1 MKELPKI
8 SIVTPSYNQAAFL
21 PECLSSVSRQGY
33 PNLEQIVV
41 DGGSTDGSVEI
52 LREYSSNAGRAHL
65 RWVSEKD
72 EGQSDALNK
81 GFRMATGNVLG
92 WLNSDDFYLP
102 GILATVSRA
111 FQQHPEMDVLYGDYL
126 WTDSS
131 GKPFQIRREITFSR
145 FVLFHTHV
153 NFVQSSGAFFFRRR
167 IIDDGHFLNVKYHYA
182 MDYEYFLRLAWS
194 NYRFQRLPE
203 VLCGLRLHEHSKTGA
218 SAPKQFEEHE
228 RARREILVRA
238 GLMGRIR
245 GNRLSLWLL
254 RSLADGR
261 RWVEKAIR
269 GHYFTQF
276 HPPTLA
282 QASSAKERGDL
293 VKS

>member
-1 MKELPKI
+1 MSELPKI

-21 PECLSSVSRQGY
+21 SECLLSVNAQGY
-33 PNLEQIVV
+33 PHVEQIVV

-52 LREYSSNAGRAHL
+52 LREYSSNAGWAHL

-111 FQQHPEMDVLYGDYL
+111 FQEHPEMDVLYGDYL
-126 WTDSS
+126 WTDSF

-145 FVLFHTHV
+145 FVLLHSHV

-167 IIDDGHFLNVKYHYA
+167 IINDGHFLNVKYNYA
-182 MDYEYFLRLAWS
+182 MDYEYFLRLASS

-218 SAPKQFEEHE
+218 SWAKQFEEQD
-228 RARREILVRA
+228 RARREFLVRT
-238 GLMGRIR
+238 GLMGRIC
-245 GNRLSLWLL
+245 GNRLGLRLL

-276 HPPTLA
+276 HPATLA
-282 QASSAKERGDL
+282 QESPAKERSD
-293 VKS
+293 VVNT